1 MEEKKS
7 SEIFIAS
14 SDVPASDEK
23 KGEGHETALP
33 KQNVILPPPA
43 YRKAPEDKFSK
54 GRVMKYFPQSKYGF
68 LKDNRGRDVYFN
80 VDEVR
85 FVGNK
90 GREALKE
97 GIEVGYDVSW
107 TSHGRHIARIKIY

>member
-1 MEEKKS
+1 MEERKT
-7 SEIFIAS
+7 SENTATAS
-14 SDVPASDEK
+14 ESPPPDEK
-23 KGEGHETALP
+23 KEEVSAP

-68 LKDNRGRDVYFN
+68 LKDNKGHDIYFN

-85 FVGNK
+85 FVGAK

-97 GIEVGYDVSW
+97 GIEVGYDISW